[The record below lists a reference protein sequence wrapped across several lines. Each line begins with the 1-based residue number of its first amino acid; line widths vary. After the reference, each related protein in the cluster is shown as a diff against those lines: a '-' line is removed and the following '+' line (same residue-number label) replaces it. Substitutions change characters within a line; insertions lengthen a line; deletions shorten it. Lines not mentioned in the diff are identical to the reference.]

1 MTHDFEL
8 SDMEVALLDS
18 TEKLIYAGGIH
29 ATGMDAIV
37 RLSGVARKKI
47 YTRYPNKQ
55 ALVAATLRRR
65 HVRWMQWLVEAT
77 SVVTDTQE
85 RILSVFPTLQSWF
98 DTPDFHGCAFLNAAG
113 ETGDPDDEI
122 RQVAQLHKERLL
134 AYLQELT
141 RAGGYRNPD
150 SLARQLLMLV
160 NGAIADAMIFG
171 GVHAAQEAQDA
182 ARQLLQASSP
192 DSRSSSP
199 TTKE

>member
-65 HVRWMQWLVEAT
+65 HVRWMQWFVEAT

-141 RAGGYRNPD
+141 RAGGYRDPD